1 MSSFFDKLSKEDQD
15 KLIEAIPL
23 ITILIAGAEGKI
35 NRTETSWASK
45 LTEIRS
51 YAHYHKLH
59 SFYQAVGV
67 HFQERIDN
75 LIDTLPS
82 DVGIRTRMISDQL
95 AELNTILKRMSIED
109 GAMMYKSFTSF
120 AKHVAK
126 STGGFLGFGSISN
139 AEAKLI
145 NLPMLTPIIHTI
157 EDDEEE

>member
-1 MSSFFDKLSKEDQD
+1 MTSFFEQLSKEDQD

-35 NRTETSWASK
+35 NTQETSWATK

-59 SFYQAVGV
+59 TFYQHVGL
-67 HFQERIDN
+67 HFQEKLDK
-75 LIDTLPS
+75 LIASLP
-82 DVGIRTRMISDQL
+82 DDPGIRTRILSDNL
-95 AELNTILKRMSIED
+95 AELNDVLRRLPVED

-126 STGGFLGFGSISN
+126 SSGGFLGFGSISN
-139 AEAKLI
+139 AEKKLI
-145 NLPMLTPIIHTI
+145 DLPMLTPIIH
-157 EDDEEE
+157 EFDEGEEE